1 MAINRLG
8 IVTDAATALH
18 NRHSSAEKKLVE
30 TIKNDK
36 NIEDNFDGQLIVS
49 IANNK
54 DGASTALLLAAEPAA
69 GDELALRSA
78 KGNPFEAHVVTV
90 ESTGT
95 ALWNLPFVSASGLE
109 LNLDILD
116 GINAIEISNGIL
128 STSRSAMTVGQ
139 NRWMAEAKIKVDT
152 IANVG
157 EMWFGLRK
165 AEAYQ
170 ADPDNYDEMACF
182 NIGQGVNTGAIEIH
196 TILNNGATS
205 ETASGATALVDG
217 DDKTFRIVCNV
228 DGKIECYINGE
239 RVASSVSFAFDAS
252 EVVVPFLHCT
262 AVTGDPGVSISSWK
276 IGKL

>member
-1 MAINRLG
+1 MAVNRLG
-8 IVTDAATALH
+8 IVTDAATSLH

-109 LNLDILD
+109 LNLDILG

-182 NIGQGVNTGAIEIH
+182 NIGQGVNTGVIEIH

>member
-1 MAINRLG
+1 MAVNRLG
-8 IVTDAATALH
+8 IVTDAATSLH

-54 DGASTALLLAAEPAA
+54 DGASTALLLATEPAA

-78 KGNPFEAHVVTV
+78 KGNPFEAHVVTI

-128 STSRSAMTVGQ
+128 STSRAAMVVGQ
-139 NRWMAEAKIKVDT
+139 AKWMAEAKIKIDT

-157 EMWFGLRK
+157 EMWFGVRK

-170 ADPDNYDEMACF
+170 ADPDNYDEMSAF
-182 NIGQGVNTGAIEIH
+182 NIGQGATTGGIEIH
-196 TILNNGATS
+196 TILNNAATV
-205 ETASGATALVDG
+205 ETASGATAIVDG
-217 DDKTFRIVCNV
+217 NDKTFRMVINTNGSV
-228 DGKIECYINGE
+228 ECYIDGE
-239 RVASSVSFAFDAS
+239 KVTSLASFAFDAN

-262 AVTGDPGVSISSWK
+262 AVTGDPGVSVSSWK
-276 IGKL
+276 IGKF